1 VKSYYFLITIN
12 IVTLVL
18 SIFITLAF
26 AEQNEVVVIEKPKWC
41 NSASISYYYAF
52 GDFQE
57 EYKYQCVTYMEKY
70 VTSDMF
76 IIFIWIYIYKIELF
90 RIFLWDEFW

>member
-1 VKSYYFLITIN
+1 
-12 IVTLVL
+12 
-18 SIFITLAF
+18 
-26 AEQNEVVVIEKPKWC
+26 
-41 NSASISYYYAF
+41 
-52 GDFQE
+52 
-57 EYKYQCVTYMEKY
+57 MEKY